1 MDVRQL
7 EPACYSEG
15 FGCAY
20 RTLWVWIDES
30 EENRQRYVDARINQ
44 DEMFRIKID
53 EVFELMMHVDRHKI
67 SDNLRKLL

>member
-1 MDVRQL
+1 MCLQNPL
-7 EPACYSEG
+7 G
-15 FGCAY
+15 
-20 RTLWVWIDES
+20 WIDES